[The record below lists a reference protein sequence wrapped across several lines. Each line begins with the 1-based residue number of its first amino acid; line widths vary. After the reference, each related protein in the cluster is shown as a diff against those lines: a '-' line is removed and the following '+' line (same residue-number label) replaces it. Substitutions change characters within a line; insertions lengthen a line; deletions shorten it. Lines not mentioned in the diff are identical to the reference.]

1 MSPMYSRILG
11 ATCAVPSRLPS
22 ATSRDPA
29 GLERLVPAEKDGRS
43 EEPFVAAWIR
53 PKDAAALAALAPPV
67 VESWSAHAQRPP
79 IEQRV
84 ADAAEATP
92 LDEAIDRNLQHLEA
106 VFRRPRLTLRTTQER
121 VPLAQARRVP
131 ERATEAL
138 VSHPEDWERR
148 KATSIE
154 PLRVLAQ
161 FSEDDLDLY
170 ENRIAV
176 RLLDGLLVYV
186 VHRIEDV
193 RKRLSMVQ
201 EGAEC
206 VSSDGAAR
214 GGHWRNMRV
223 FELFGKYFDPESSG
237 SRQLL
242 ADRLS
247 HLEAVRSRLLRYQDR
262 PLYGAVDQRA
272 ARALG
277 QAMQPTNILV
287 NDAEYRKVAELW
299 RAWVAQVSDDEGDE
313 ARLRRRQRE
322 SASFDRFVRILA
334 VRALCALGWTTSATD
349 PLVAGARIALHR
361 KGRDITLHCHR
372 DGTLEIA
379 CGPRRLRIAPV
390 LCGLTADNL
399 TAVESDLANHCQDRP
414 SDLDLC
420 VVLLGGPAGS
430 ADAATT
436 NPRTHSPMLAGWG
449 NPTTILVS
457 PLELDSQERLGR
469 ALNIWLT
476 THGVLEFGCLLPA
489 PSLPGLV
496 LPSWLQS
503 TQRSGRKVVV
513 AVRPPSPGEAATF
526 RAQARDLQRH
536 AARSAPSKTPDQAA
550 ARKIDEAIEQV
561 IAAAEGLSELRTCP
575 LCNDPGEWE
584 PRIDSQPW
592 TWWCRC
598 ANCASEWGTRAC
610 GGCRRPYPVLRP
622 GNVDAPPSEYR
633 AHDWRD
639 LTFGR
644 DLWSVPCADADRW
657 GLFRC
662 SHCGSCGD
670 VRGGCAAEY

>member
-1 MSPMYSRILG
+1 MHSRILG
-11 ATCAVPSRLPS
+11 APCATPSRLPS
-22 ATSRDPA
+22 ATSQDPA
-29 GLERLVPAEKDGRS
+29 GVQRLVPAAKDGRC

-53 PKDAAALAALAPPV
+53 PEDAATLAALAPPV
-67 VESWSAHAQRPP
+67 GESWGAHAQRPP

-84 ADAAEATP
+84 AKAAEATP
-92 LDEAIDRNLQHLEA
+92 LDEAIDSNLQHLEA
-106 VFRRPRLTLRTTQER
+106 VFRRPRQTLRTTQER

-148 KATSIE
+148 RATSIE
-154 PLRVLAQ
+154 PLRVLAL

-170 ENRIAV
+170 ENRVAV
-176 RLLDGLLVYV
+176 RLLDGLLAYV
-186 VHRIEDV
+186 GHRIEGV
-193 RKRLSMVQ
+193 GKRLSMAQ
-201 EGAEC
+201 EAAEC
-206 VSSDGAAR
+206 VSSDSAAR
-214 GGHWRNMRV
+214 GGHWRNKRV
-223 FELFGKYFDPESSG
+223 GDLVRKYYRQESSG
-237 SRQLL
+237 SRHLL
-242 ADRLS
+242 EDRLAK
-247 HLEAVRSRLLRYQDR
+247 LQAVRSRLLRCQDR

-272 ARALG
+272 VRALG

-287 NDAEYRKVAELW
+287 NDPEYRKVAELW
-299 RAWVAQVSDDEGDE
+299 RAWVAHVSDDEGDE
-313 ARLRRRQRE
+313 ARVRRRQRD

-334 VRALCALGWTTSATD
+334 VRALDALGWSTAAAE
-349 PLVAGARIALHR
+349 PLVAGARVALHS
-361 KGRDITLHCHR
+361 KGSDITLHCQS

-379 CGPRRLRIAPV
+379 CGRYRLRIAPV

-399 TAVESDLANHCQDRP
+399 TAVETDLANHCQDRP

-430 ADAATT
+430 TDAATT

-449 NPTTILVS
+449 SPTTILVS
-457 PLELDSQERLGR
+457 PFEWDSQERLGR

-476 THGVLEFGCLLPA
+476 RHCLPEFGHLLPA

-496 LPSWLQS
+496 LPGWLKRVD
-503 TQRSGRKVVV
+503 RSGRTHV
-513 AVRPPSPGEAATF
+513 ATVQPPTNGEAAVF
-526 RAQARDLQRH
+526 REQARDLQRR
-536 AARSAPSKTPDQAA
+536 AARGAAGKAPDQAA
-550 ARKIDEAIEQV
+550 ARKIDEAIER
-561 IAAAEGLSELRTCP
+561 ILAAAEGLRELSRCP

-610 GGCRRPYPVLRP
+610 GCCHKPYPVLRP
-622 GNVDAPPSEYR
+622 GNVDAPPAAHR

-644 DLWSVPCADADRW
+644 DLWSQPCADPDRW
-657 GLFRC
+657 GVFRC

-670 VRGGCAAEY
+670 ACGGCAAVS